1 MGAAMSTKIL
11 CIAGARPNFM
21 KIAPLLRA
29 LRGKPQLD
37 AKLVHTGQHYDEKL
51 SKVFFEDLKIPRP
64 DLELEV
70 GSGSHTQQTTEIMRR
85 FETVLAAEQPQAVLV
100 VGDVNSTIAC
110 AMVTAKHFLP
120 APFSFR
126 GHDRRRPLVI
136 HVEAGLR
143 SFDDDMPEEINRKL
157 TDAIS
162 DLLYVSDPA
171 GLENLKREGVGD
183 ERAIFVGN
191 VMIDTLL
198 AAKDQAVRS
207 NVLTEL
213 GVTEKAYGLV
223 TLHRPSNV
231 DDATALAA
239 LLATLDEI
247 AKFSS
252 LKMVF
257 PVHPRTRQR
266 LSQAGLTPDPAR
278 WTLCD
283 PLGYFDFLRLQ
294 ASARIVL
301 TDSGGVQE
309 ETTVLGV
316 PCVTLRENTERP
328 CTITEGT
335 NVLAG
340 TEREAIIAAS
350 KGALSMKLTGRVP
363 RFWDGKSAERIADHL
378 LTVLV

>member
-1 MGAAMSTKIL
+1 MATKIL

-21 KIAPLLRA
+21 KIAPILRS
-29 LRGKPQLD
+29 LRSRPTQFD
-37 AKLVHTGQHYDEKL
+37 ARLVHTGQHYDEKL
-51 SKVFFEDLKIPRP
+51 SKIFFDDLKIPRP

-70 GSGSHTQQTTEIMRR
+70 GSGTHAQQTAEIMRR
-85 FETVLAAEQPQAVLV
+85 FEPVLQSEQPQAVLV

-110 AMVTAKHFLP
+110 AAVTAKHFLP
-120 APFSFR
+120 APFAFR
-126 GHDRRRPLVI
+126 GRPRRRPLVI

-162 DLLYVSDPA
+162 DLLYISDPA
-171 GLENLKREGVGD
+171 GIENLRKEGVGD
-183 ERAIFVGN
+183 DRAIFVGN

-198 AAKDQAVRS
+198 AAKVQAMES
-207 NVLTEL
+207 KVLEQL
-213 GVTEKAYGLV
+213 GQTDRGYALV

-231 DDATALAA
+231 DDPAA
-239 LLATLDEI
+239 LSALLSTIDEV
-247 AKFSS
+247 ARAHA
-252 LKMVF
+252 LRVVF

-266 LSQAGLTPDPAR
+266 LTDAGLAPDASR

-283 PLGYFDFLRLQ
+283 PQGYFDFLRLQ
-294 ASARIVL
+294 ASARLVL

-328 CTITEGT
+328 CTISEGT
-335 NVLAG
+335 NLLAG
-340 TEREAIIAAS
+340 TERGAILAAS
-350 KGALSMKLTGRVP
+350 EQAMKMTASGRVP
-363 RFWDGKSAERIADHL
+363 RFWDGRSAERIAEHL
-378 LTVLV
+378 AGVLSQ